1 MRKTRL
7 LLFCMVVAI
16 VIVVAG
22 CSDTSDQSSDNASS
36 NRGKPASKEDKQK
49 PKTVVVNKGMSKKEE
64 KKLNKRLDKLEKKV
78 RAQDKKGSQ
87 GTGGQPTKSG
97 QPEQSQSPQA
107 EEQARAAAEA
117 YYQAVAARN
126 WDYTYNHLDSQTQS
140 AYTEQ
145 EWAAKNEYLANT
157 GAVTYTIQ
165 SVVMDS
171 SAPETLADVTVVLT
185 ATDGST
191 NVRNTYF
198 VYEDGAWLHRFSP
211 EEYDLWARPQQRQ
224 LQRPPARRLAV
235 LPRPQAHQ
243 PPLQIHRP
251 SPPLTAMTTPTAITT
266 LRDARRW
273 ETLDRRVAA
282 EVGVRKARTG
292 SVSTD
297 QATEIATAV
306 RVSSL
311 PTRVTGEGPV

>member
-211 EEYDLWARPQQRQ
+211 EEYDLLASAPTATASATSSASASGSATASSSPTASPNPSPKPSPNRNDNANRNNNAQRREAVGNARPSGGGGGRC
-224 LQRPPARRLAV
+224 
-235 LPRPQAHQ
+235 PQGAH
-243 PPLQIHRP
+243 
-251 SPPLTAMTTPTAITT
+251 
-266 LRDARRW
+266 W
-273 ETLDRRVAA
+273 
-282 EVGVRKARTG
+282 VGIDGPGDGDSDGCA
-292 SVSTD
+292 
-297 QATEIATAV
+297 
-306 RVSSL
+306 
-311 PTRVTGEGPV
+311 GE